1 MLKTAA
7 NVVQHSSCLSTF
19 HLTAGDI
26 AVALTGV
33 LPQADI
39 LALGG
44 QSKILG
50 RCWDVLKVVT
60 CLQSSLWASPH
71 RPTQCSKTSLKMSD
85 WKCEILTEPSNGQE
99 SYSGP
104 REQGYLPTRC

>member
-60 CLQSSLWASPH
+60 CLQSSLWPS
-71 RPTQCSKTSLKMSD
+71 PTQGNTVLKNWFHNERLEM
-85 WKCEILTEPSNGQE
+85 
-99 SYSGP
+99 
-104 REQGYLPTRC
+104 